1 MGVLF
6 IAKSGCPF
14 YWRDQGGAGA
24 GHGQE
29 FKECCLFRQLKWVSF
44 LFGEDRGQLTD
55 ARFYPA
61 PAVFKALTGSR
72 ILAAQKSAAHAAV
85 DDVVPGR
92 FGQRDQA
99 GAGAGHDRKPA

>member
-1 MGVLF
+1 VVAHHR
-6 IAKSGCPF
+6 ISG
-14 YWRDQGGAGA
+14 
-24 GHGQE
+24 H
-29 FKECCLFRQLKWVSF
+29 VN
-44 LFGEDRGQLTD
+44 GEDRGQLTD

>member
-1 MGVLF
+1 MHVSGNRGLCPLF
-6 IAKSGCPF
+6 SVVVVAHHRI
-14 YWRDQGGAGA
+14 GG
-24 GHGQE
+24 H
-29 FKECCLFRQLKWVSF
+29 VN
-44 LFGEDRGQLTD
+44 GEDRGQLTD
-55 ARFYPA
+55 VRFYPA

>member
-1 MGVLF
+1 MLNKVGVL
-6 IAKSGCPF
+6 
-14 YWRDQGGAGA
+14 
-24 GHGQE
+24 
-29 FKECCLFRQLKWVSF
+29 LF
-44 LFGEDRGQLTD
+44 

-92 FGQRDQA
+92 IGQRDQR
-99 GAGAGHDRKPA
+99 GAGAGHDVTLANASAASLSRHHSCVSASLFQWL